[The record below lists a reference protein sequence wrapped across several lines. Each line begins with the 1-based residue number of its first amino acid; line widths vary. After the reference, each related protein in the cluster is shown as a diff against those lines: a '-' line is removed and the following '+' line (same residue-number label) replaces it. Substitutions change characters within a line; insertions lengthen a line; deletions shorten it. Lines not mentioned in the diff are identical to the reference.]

1 VRVAAL
7 ALVLAATM
15 GAPVAL
21 AAETRLDGSP
31 IDVYADGQGRM
42 QFRYDGVAEG
52 VFFNPALNA
61 PSAGLE
67 VMVNGGPYTLG
78 QATPVSGPVEV
89 TLPDGSRALRS
100 TYQFGPPYIRV
111 DEEIAYTNGA
121 QTADVTYVLTNVT
134 GGSLAD
140 VRAGLLADL
149 FVAQHDEGVGV
160 LSGAAPNRF
169 IGGRSA
175 AGTVSGLTEITPWSA
190 YQEGQFNGPDD
201 VFDSFEN
208 PDGLRNTINASN
220 VDNTVGVQWNFT
232 NLAPNAPQ
240 TIRTRWTLGPPTAE
254 QIAAQRPGQGGSALP
269 PPVAGKKV
277 NLKLLSGTVLYKLP
291 GSKKYLKLTAETQVP
306 VGTTLDTVKGRVNI
320 TSASD
325 LKGGTNKSW
334 FYDGIFKISQ
344 AIAAKPVTE
353 LALAGPKPSCKKARS
368 SAAEATAKK
377 KPKTRKLWG
386 DGSGQFRTRG
396 QFSSATV
403 RGTKW
408 VVIDRCDGTLTR
420 VVRGVVAVRDNVRHK
435 TIILRA
441 GKQYLARKKK

>member
-1 VRVAAL
+1 VAAL
-7 ALVLAATM
+7 ALVLAATV

-21 AAETRLDGSP
+21 GAETRLDGSP

-67 VMVNGGPYTLG
+67 VMVNGAGYPLG
-78 QATPVSGPVEV
+78 QATPISAPVEV
-89 TLPDGSRALRS
+89 ALPDGSRALRS
-100 TYQFGPPYIRV
+100 SYQFGTYIRV

-121 QTADVTYVLTNVT
+121 QTADVTYVLNNNS
-134 GGSLAD
+134 GGLLPD

-220 VDNTVGVQWNFT
+220 VDNTVGVQWNFVD
-232 NLAPNAPQ
+232 LAFNVPQ
-240 TIRTRWTLGPPTAE
+240 TIKTRWTLGPPTAE
-254 QIAAQRPGQGGSALP
+254 QIAAQTPGPGGGTTLP
-269 PPVAGKKV
+269 PPVAGKSV

-306 VGTTLDTVKGRVNI
+306 VGTTLDTLKGRVNI
-320 TSASD
+320 TAASD

-344 AIAAKPVTE
+344 AVAAKPVTE

-368 SAAEATAKK
+368 AAAEAAAKK

-420 VVRGVVAVRDNVRHK
+420 VVRGVVAVRDNVKRK
-435 TIILRA
+435 TIIVRA

>member
-1 VRVAAL
+1 VCVAAL
-7 ALVLAATM
+7 ALVLAATV

-21 AAETRLDGSP
+21 GAETRLDGSP
-31 IDVYADGQGRM
+31 IDVYADGQARM

-67 VMVNGGPYTLG
+67 VMVNGGAFPLG
-78 QATPVSGPVEV
+78 RATHLSGPDEITVAPG
-89 TLPDGSRALRS
+89 TRALKS
-100 TYQFGPPYIRV
+100 SYQFGDFIRV
-111 DEEIAYTNGA
+111 DETIAYTDGA
-121 QTADVTYVLTNVT
+121 QTADVTYLLTNIT
-134 GGSLAD
+134 GGRLAD

-201 VFDSFEN
+201 VFDSFEL
-208 PDGLRNTINASN
+208 DGLRNTINASN
-220 VDNTVGVQWNFT
+220 VDNTVGVQWNFV
-232 NLAPNAPQ
+232 NLAPGAPQ
-240 TIRTRWTLGPPTAE
+240 TIATRWTLGPPTAE
-254 QIAAQRPGQGGSALP
+254 QIAAQTPGPGGGTTLP
-269 PPVAGKKV
+269 PPVAGKSV

-291 GSKKYLKLTAETQVP
+291 GSKTFLKLTAETQVP
-306 VGTTLDTVKGRVNI
+306 VGTTLDTLKGRVNI
-320 TSASD
+320 TAASD

-344 AIAAKPVTE
+344 AVAAKPVTE

-368 SAAEATAKK
+368 TAADAAARK

-420 VVRGVVAVRDNVRHK
+420 VVRGVVAVRDNVKRK
-435 TIILRA
+435 TIIVRA